1 MKRIT
6 IFILLI
12 LGFSA
17 TVFALPVNEC
27 KTDIY
32 FGNGVWNKQFSR
44 DNCIEDDAAE
54 CSQKK
59 LKQLIQRDIIKNNP
73 ALQTKYGEV
82 KLQYNWGSTAMIDV
96 LETYYQLKRE
106 GQVNDLEFFMVMMII
121 TGGNVELSTYA
132 TGAMLES
139 MPFVAEAEQD
149 NVNVMLKKYYEESLQ
164 YSHRVLLVSHSQGNL
179 FANRVYDSINPSDYQ
194 NYFANVQVASP
205 ANRVHASHGTYI
217 TGWVDPVINPI
228 PGSMESN
235 ADLDGFGGHAFVA
248 AYLDS
253 TDTYTKI
260 VNAIKAQLGVL
271 DTIDSQWI
279 TDKELERGTCDYR
292 ITVKHRFDPALEIGE
307 KVYPFAPN
315 KKLYQVN
322 GAYVKATCGGTDF
335 TDDWADKKENECWMI
350 NNPPEEKIVKSESRK
365 LYIYALCRVETIV
378 SSFTSGNYRSTS
390 GMYCSSGVV
399 TNLNEYL
406 ERDEFDTR
414 QLDPV
419 VPQGTDYLVE
429 AILIFTPLY
438 TEATEYVE
446 KKFNE
451 YKGKYPIYDATFY
464 KRGFEIEC
472 RDPKDGHYYHIGA
485 GCFAEPS
492 LVLDNIYN

>member
-1 MKRIT
+1 
-6 IFILLI
+6 
-12 LGFSA
+12 
-17 TVFALPVNEC
+17 
-27 KTDIY
+27 
-32 FGNGVWNKQFSR
+32 
-44 DNCIEDDAAE
+44 
-54 CSQKK
+54 
-59 LKQLIQRDIIKNNP
+59 
-73 ALQTKYGEV
+73 
-82 KLQYNWGSTAMIDV
+82 
-96 LETYYQLKRE
+96 
-106 GQVNDLEFFMVMMII
+106 
-121 TGGNVELSTYA
+121 
-132 TGAMLES
+132 
-139 MPFVAEAEQD
+139 
-149 NVNVMLKKYYEESLQ
+149 
-164 YSHRVLLVSHSQGNL
+164 
-179 FANRVYDSINPSDYQ
+179 
-194 NYFANVQVASP
+194 
-205 ANRVHASHGTYI
+205 
-217 TGWVDPVINPI
+217 
-228 PGSMESN
+228 
-235 ADLDGFGGHAFVA
+235 
-248 AYLDS
+248 
-253 TDTYTKI
+253 
-260 VNAIKAQLGVL
+260 
-271 DTIDSQWI
+271 
-279 TDKELERGTCDYR
+279 
-292 ITVKHRFDPALEIGE
+292 
-307 KVYPFAPN
+307 
-315 KKLYQVN
+315 
-322 GAYVKATCGGTDF
+322 
-335 TDDWADKKENECWMI
+335 MI